1 MRRRLLSS
9 TLVVAVIAV
18 LLLGVPLGIVVGRLI
33 VDEAAQELRAEAT
46 RLVGEVEYARIQET
60 PLDPK
65 QLEQKYPDRYIQ
77 IFERGQPAQGHHRRH
92 PAAFRGADDGGRRV
106 RQRHI
111 RPGEPRPGPDRAGRL
126 RPPAADRGPGRRG
139 SRGSGGTGHR
149 AVRRLTLPLLD
160 LAGIAERLG
169 SGDARPS
176 KHRYG
181 IPELDQVAEVLDRS
195 ATRIS
200 DLLTR
205 EREFATDA
213 SHQLRTP
220 LTGLTMRLEEI
231 VAASEHPEVVR
242 EEGEAAIVQAERLT
256 AVIDELLAAARRQR
270 HAQAE
275 PVALDEVLIQQ
286 VTEWQPVFRG
296 VGRTL
301 VLAGTRDLKA
311 LATTGG
317 FGQVIATLLENSL
330 RHGGGTVTVTTSCGD
345 EYVVI
350 EVSDEGAG
358 IPDDL
363 APKIFERSV
372 SGGGGTGLGLT
383 LARALAAA
391 DGGRLELV
399 RRRPAK
405 FAIFLGR
412 PTTTAGGWS
421 AVLPDPGLGQLGR
434 DRRGR
439 LQEHPLLVRP
449 EAEQGAEADPDDVG
463 DVEAHRVVAA
473 SGCSW

>member
-9 TLVVAVIAV
+9 TLLVAAIAI
-18 LLLGVPLGIVVGRLI
+18 LLLGVPLGVVVSRLM
-33 VDEAAQELRAEAT
+33 VDDAAQQLRADAT

-60 PLDPK
+60 PLDPQ
-65 QLEQKYPDRYIQ
+65 QLEQKYPNRYIQ
-77 IFERGQPAQGHHRRH
+77 IFERGNPPKATVVGTPPPSGQQMTEDAESDSGI
-92 PAAFRGADDGGRRV
+92 FVRV
-106 RQRHI
+106 SR
-111 RPGEPRPGPDRAGRL
+111 DRAQVEQDVYARL
-126 RPPAADRGPGRRG
+126 LLIVALAVAAL
-139 SRGSGGTGHR
+139 
-149 AVRRLTLPLLD
+149 AVAVGLAIVQSRRLALPLRD
-160 LAGIAERLG
+160 LAMIAERLG

-181 IPELDQVAEVLDRS
+181 IPELDRVAQVLDRS

-231 VAASEHPEVVR
+231 VASADHPEVVR

-270 HAQAE
+270 HSQAE
-275 PVALDEVLIQQ
+275 PISIDQVLVQQ
-286 VTEWQPVFRG
+286 VTEWDPVFRG
-296 VGRTL
+296 VGRKL

-330 RHGGGTVTVTTSCGD
+330 RHGGGTVTVTTSSGD
-345 EYVVI
+345 NYVVI
-350 EVSDEGAG
+350 EVTDEGPG
-358 IPDDL
+358 IDDEI
-363 APKIFERSV
+363 APKIFERNV

-399 RRRPAK
+399 RRRPAT
-405 FAIFLGR
+405 FAIFLRPADDHGR
-412 PTTTAGGWS
+412 T
-421 AVLPDPGLGQLGR
+421 
-434 DRRGR
+434 
-439 LQEHPLLVRP
+439 
-449 EAEQGAEADPDDVG
+449 
-463 DVEAHRVVAA
+463 RVV
-473 SGCSW
+473 SGPA

>member
-1 MRRRLLSS
+1 MRRRLLTS

-18 LLLGVPLGIVVGRLI
+18 LLLGVPLGIVVSRLI

-60 PLDPK
+60 PLDPQ
-65 QLEQKYPDRYIQ
+65 QLEQKYPGRYIQ
-77 IFERGQPAQGHHRRH
+77 IYERANPPKATIVGKASPPGHQMAEDAQSENGIYVRVSRDRDQVEQDVRARLLLIVALAV
-92 PAAFRGADDGGRRV
+92 AA
-106 RQRHI
+106 
-111 RPGEPRPGPDRAGRL
+111 L
-126 RPPAADRGPGRRG
+126 
-139 SRGSGGTGHR
+139 
-149 AVRRLTLPLLD
+149 AVAVGLAIVQSRRLTLPLLD
-160 LAGIAERLG
+160 LAKIAERLG

-176 KHRYG
+176 RHRYG

-231 VAASEHPEVVR
+231 VAASDQPGVVR

-275 PVALDEVLIQQ
+275 PVSIDEVLIQQ
-286 VTEWQPVFRG
+286 ITEWEPVFRG
-296 VGRTL
+296 LDRTL
-301 VLAGTRDLKA
+301 LLEGTRGLKA

-330 RHGGGTVTVTTSCGD
+330 RHGGGTVVVTTTQGD
-345 EYVVI
+345 SYIVI
-350 EVSDEGAG
+350 EVADEGPG
-358 IPDDL
+358 IADDI
-363 APKIFERSV
+363 APKVFERNV

-399 RRRPAK
+399 RRRPAT
-405 FAIFLGR
+405 FAIFLR
-412 PTTTAGGWS
+412 P
-421 AVLPDPGLGQLGR
+421 
-434 DRRGR
+434 
-439 LQEHPLLVRP
+439 
-449 EAEQGAEADPDDVG
+449 AEE
-463 DVEAHRVVAA
+463 ENRTRVV
-473 SGCSW
+473 SGPA

>member
-9 TLVVAVIAV
+9 TLLVAAIAV
-18 LLLGVPLGIVVGRLI
+18 LLLGVPLGVVVSRLI

-60 PLDPK
+60 PLDPQ

-77 IFERGQPAQGHHRRH
+77 IFERGNPPKATVVGTPPPSGQEMTEDAESDSGI
-92 PAAFRGADDGGRRV
+92 FVRV
-106 RQRHI
+106 SR
-111 RPGEPRPGPDRAGRL
+111 DRAQVEQDVYARL
-126 RPPAADRGPGRRG
+126 LLIVALAVAAL
-139 SRGSGGTGHR
+139 
-149 AVRRLTLPLLD
+149 AVAVGLAIVQSRRLTLPLQD
-160 LAGIAERLG
+160 LARIAERLG

-181 IPELDQVAEVLDRS
+181 IPELDQVAQVLDRS
-195 ATRIS
+195 AARIS

-231 VAASEHPEVVR
+231 VASSEHPEVVR

-270 HAQAE
+270 HSQAE
-275 PVALDEVLIQQ
+275 PISIDQVLIQQ
-286 VTEWQPVFRG
+286 VTEWDPVFRG
-296 VGRTL
+296 VGRKL
-301 VLAGTRDLKA
+301 VLKGSRDLKA

-330 RHGGGTVTVTTSCGD
+330 RHGAGTVTVTTSSGGN
-345 EYVVI
+345 YVVI
-350 EVSDEGAG
+350 EVTDEGPG
-358 IPDDL
+358 IDDDI
-363 APKIFERSV
+363 APKIFERNV

-399 RRRPAK
+399 RRRPVT
-405 FAIFLGR
+405 FAVFLRPADDTGR
-412 PTTTAGGWS
+412 N
-421 AVLPDPGLGQLGR
+421 
-434 DRRGR
+434 
-439 LQEHPLLVRP
+439 
-449 EAEQGAEADPDDVG
+449 
-463 DVEAHRVVAA
+463 RVV
-473 SGCSW
+473 SGPA